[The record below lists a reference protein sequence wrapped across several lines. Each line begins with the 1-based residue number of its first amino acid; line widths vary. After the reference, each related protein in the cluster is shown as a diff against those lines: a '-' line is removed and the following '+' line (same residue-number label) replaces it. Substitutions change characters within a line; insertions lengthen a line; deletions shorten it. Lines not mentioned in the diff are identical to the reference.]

1 MHKMH
6 EESYGTSLDRW
17 YEYVEVDLR
26 KEVLRGGFDVHEKDG
41 FARVVEAIG
50 VTVWSSAGM
59 TDAKKNAQRNMR
71 CCADASEYE
80 NT

>member
-1 MHKMH
+1 M
-6 EESYGTSLDRW
+6 
-17 YEYVEVDLR
+17 EVDLS
-26 KEVLRGGFDVHEKDG
+26 KEGLRGGFDVHEKDG

>member
-1 MHKMH
+1 M
-6 EESYGTSLDRW
+6 
-17 YEYVEVDLR
+17 EVDLR

>member
-1 MHKMH
+1 M
-6 EESYGTSLDRW
+6 
-17 YEYVEVDLR
+17 EVDLS
-26 KEVLRGGFDVHEKDG
+26 KEGLRGGFDVHEKDG

-71 CCADASEYE
+71 CFADSSEYE